1 MTSINLLAIGM
12 IVLGAGSVHLA
23 TWLAGGHTNA
33 TTSIACGVML
43 VLLDIAWRSRHAT
56 AEAKRRWFSNECGG
70 AISIFPVWGIGLFG
84 IVYGALSRTG
94 YQL

>member
-23 TWLAGGHTNA
+23 TWMLGWSANA
-33 TTSIACGVML
+33 YTSIACGVML
-43 VLLDIAWRSRHAT
+43 ILLDIAWRSRQAT
-56 AEAKRRWFSNECGG
+56 AEAKRRWLSGDCGG

-84 IVYGALSRTG
+84 IVYGALSNAG
-94 YQL
+94 HQL